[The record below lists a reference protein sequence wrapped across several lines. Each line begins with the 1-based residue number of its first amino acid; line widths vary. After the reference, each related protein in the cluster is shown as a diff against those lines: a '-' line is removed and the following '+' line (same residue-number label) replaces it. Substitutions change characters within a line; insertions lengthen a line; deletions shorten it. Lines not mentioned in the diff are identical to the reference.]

1 MWTEEKLDK
10 LLTTP
15 SDRLVADMKKI
26 KGDIMVLGA
35 GGKMGPTLCLLAK
48 NAIKIAGVD
57 IKVIAVS
64 RFSDQLALKLLTD
77 NGIEIINADLLDIE
91 KLNSLP
97 EVENIIYM
105 AGRKFGTDGQ
115 EPLTW
120 AMNSTLPAFVAY
132 KFRKSNIVVFSSGNI
147 YPKVPTYSGGCTEE
161 DKTKPVGEYAMSCLA
176 RERAFE
182 YASLQYG
189 TNVFIYRLNYAL
201 DLRYGV
207 LYDIAENLMNGEPIS
222 ISTPCFNCIWQGS
235 ANEIAISGLLHTSN
249 PAVKMNVTGP
259 ETVSVKYATEKLAKM
274 LGKTPIYTGEEQ
286 NDAYLNNAGKSIEL
300 FGYPSVSIETLIQW
314 QAQWLIDGGR
324 GLGKPTHFEER
335 KGSY

>member
-15 SDRLVADMKKI
+15 SERLVADMKKI

-48 NAIKIAGVD
+48 NAIDMAGVNK
-57 IKVIAVS
+57 KVIAVS
-64 RFSDQLALKLLTD
+64 RFSDPIALKLLTY

-132 KFRKSNIVVFSSGNI
+132 KFKKSNIVVFSSGNI

-161 DKTKPVGEYAMSCLA
+161 DKTNPVGEYAMSCLA

-207 LYDIAENLMNGEPIS
+207 LYDIANNLINGEPIS

-235 ANEIAISGLLHTSN
+235 ANEIAISGLLHTGN

-259 ETVSVKYATEKLAKM
+259 ETVSVKYVAEKLAKM
-274 LGKTPIYTGEEQ
+274 LDKTPIYIGEEQ
-286 NDAYLNNAGKSIEL
+286 NDAYLNNAGKAIEL